1 MKQIQLAYVISI
13 WYCVTTV
20 SLNATL
26 GLGLSSVY
34 LVCTNDSDTKLTKL
48 TIIVFLPFIAMLISS
63 VVLDLLVYHKLKV
76 LKVQNIE
83 SGQQNQQRTQ
93 EKVLRDLP
101 LKSSLLNSFFVIPFI
116 VITAVV
122 ASESKDVVPK
132 DRLISAMIPVLAVN
146 LFRLWLIAACT
157 FKQNELNRQRDQDEE
172 RERKRQMEI
181 EEARIKRAQRKILMN
196 ESQY

>member
-63 VVLDLLVYHKLKV
+63 VVLDLLVYLKLKV
-76 LKVQNIE
+76 LKF
-83 SGQQNQQRTQ
+83 SGQQNQQKAQ

-122 ASESKDVVPK
+122 ASESKGVVPK

-146 LFRLWLIAACT
+146 LFRIWLIAACT

-172 RERKRQMEI
+172 RERKRQMVI
-181 EEARIKRAQRKILMN
+181 EEARIKRAQRKVLMN
-196 ESQY
+196 ESQ